1 MTAYLSP
8 VPKLQFIDANGNPV
22 VGGKLYTYAAGTT
35 TPQVTYTDAAGTT
48 PNANPVI
55 LDSMGMAS
63 VWLSGNSYKMVLKT
77 STDVELWTADN
88 ISADTT
94 LAQLAIGSGSSLVG
108 FTQSGSGAIVTT
120 AQAKMRQWVSVA
132 DFIPAGTNIS
142 TTDCQPYIRAALNE
156 LIARGGGT
164 LIIPPGDYRITTV
177 ESAAAHFYL
186 VTVNDINILGYGATL
201 RSTYSNTSSSTTAM
215 FLLDGANRWN
225 IEGLNII
232 GLFTRNL
239 NVFTNYAI
247 GAFMLQS
254 STRDA
259 NSICIKNVRAESCHY
274 FVIARANV
282 PASGF
287 RVRGVHVENCLYDYG
302 FYGVNCQNNGDNF
315 TVTNFR
321 TIRAGR
327 SYFVYGV
334 SHHKASYMAYFNDI
348 FTDCVI
354 AAIPL
359 NTSDIEVD
367 AFQFGLTSPNAH
379 ATFESQHDPV
389 AQPVPGTITNVRV
402 NVNDLLSNT
411 PTSSGSIRF
420 VYWQNGVEQ
429 TTSSHKLFDNI
440 ILTGEVSG
448 YIDFAVAQ
456 PANSGRLD
464 ISQLKY
470 DPIGTALP
478 SAKGFFQQMAV
489 GVSSDSTAGLKVKGV
504 GTVAV
509 YGSTLFYDFADVF
522 LGYAD
527 ASIGATAFNWYSN
540 VGKPWNFSYGYGGAY
555 SAGTL
560 VWSVIPFGATAY
572 GVRIYEGSNN
582 STPNAANS
590 VMKIGQMDTTAR
602 SISAAG
608 TYNASGADYAEYE
621 NNNGLTIAKG
631 SIVGFKADGV
641 LTLTYSEAVR
651 FGVKSTN
658 PSFVGGDTWAPDDNL
673 SPEELEAL
681 RANVDRVAYS
691 GKVPVNVYDAAPGDY
706 IIPVPDEDGQIT
718 GEVIIQPTFDQY
730 RRAVGR
736 VNRILEDGRA
746 EIAVI
751 IH

>member
-94 LAQLAIGSGSSLVG
+94 LAQLAMGSGSSLVG
-108 FTQSGSGAIVTT
+108 FTQSGTGAVATT

-132 DFIPAGTNIS
+132 DFIPAGTNIT

-164 LIIPPGDYRITTV
+164 LIIPPGDYNITTV
-177 ESAAAHFYL
+177 ESGVAHFY
-186 VTVNDINILGYGATL
+186 VVNANDINILGYGATL
-201 RSTYSNTSSSTTAM
+201 RSTYSNVSASTTAM

-225 IEGLNII
+225 FEGVNIV

-247 GAFMLQS
+247 GAFLLQS
-254 STRDA
+254 SSRDA
-259 NSICIKNVRAESCHY
+259 DDISFRNVRAASCHY

-287 RVRGVHVENCLYDYG
+287 RVRGVLVENCLYDYG

-315 TVTNFR
+315 TVKNFR

-334 SHHKASYMAYFNDI
+334 SHHNVSYMAYFNDI

-354 AAIPL
+354 AANPI
-359 NTSDIEVD
+359 NTSDINVE
-367 AFQFGLTSPNAH
+367 AYQFGLTSPNAH
-379 ATFESQHDPV
+379 ATIESLHDPV
-389 AQPVPGTITNVRV
+389 AQPIPGTITNVRL
-402 NVNDLLSNT
+402 NINDLSSNT
-411 PTSSGSIRF
+411 PTSSGSLRF

-429 TTSSHKLFDNI
+429 TTSANKLFDNI
-440 ILTGEVSG
+440 VISGEVSG

-456 PANSGRLD
+456 PANSGRLN
-464 ISQLKY
+464 ISNLKY
-470 DPIGTALP
+470 EPVGTANPLT
-478 SAKGFFQQMAV
+478 KGFFEQMAF
-489 GVSSDSTAGLKVKGV
+489 GVSSDNVNGLKVKNAGN
-504 GTVAV
+504 VAL
-509 YGSTLFYDFADVF
+509 YASTLFYDFADVL
-522 LGYAD
+522 LGYTD
-527 ASIGATAFNWYSN
+527 ATASASAFNWYSN

-555 SAGTL
+555 AAGTL
-560 VWSVIPFGATAY
+560 VWSCISATATTY
-572 GVRIYEGSNN
+572 GVRIYEAANLV
-582 STPNAANS
+582 TPNAANS
-590 VMKIGQMDTTAR
+590 LMKIGQMATTSR

-621 NNNGLTIAKG
+621 NNGGLSISKG
-631 SIVGFKADGV
+631 SIVGFKEDGT

-658 PSFVGGDTWAPDDNL
+658 PSFVGGDTWASGDL
-673 SPEELEAL
+673 TPEELETL
-681 RANVDRVAYS
+681 RSYVDRVAYA

-730 RRAVGR
+730 LRAVGR